1 MFVNPPVFQR
11 NHTHSDHAVPITINH
26 NTALTRVP
34 YRQPFAERNRSAST
48 FIGSTTISSP
58 PLDSQSSISSDNK
71 LTSHGYIAFNV
82 RAPTIPSAVRWWTA
96 WNHLTFAAVFG
107 PYAPST
113 ANI

>member
-1 MFVNPPVFQR
+1 M
-11 NHTHSDHAVPITINH
+11 PITINH
-26 NTALTRVP
+26 STPLTSVP
-34 YRQPFAERNRSAST
+34 YRQPFADRNRSAST
-48 FIGSTTISSP
+48 LNGSTPIASP
-58 PLDSQSSISSDNK
+58 PDSQSSISSDNK